1 MLGHKNTNVFFL
13 QSEAKRRRMFKIGL
27 GKYCPGMGSSALA
40 WKVSSLWFFW
50 ADWGFLPHWG
60 YLYLTQ
66 IQNRNRLF
74 FFFNL
79 TLGHTPKVLAHRGTR
94 GGGVDE
100 TPLEFLICCSIS
112 KRFCYKWKAFDLLQ
126 NTRYILWVVA
136 LLEVCEITKHGRHFV
151 FYQELEIR

>member
-1 MLGHKNTNVFFL
+1 MSGYWLFRPCLKSFV
-13 QSEAKRRRMFKIGL
+13 
-27 GKYCPGMGSSALA
+27 ALI
-40 WKVSSLWFFW
+40 L
-50 ADWGFLPHWG
+50 L
-60 YLYLTQ
+60 
-66 IQNRNRLF
+66 NRLRLPPALRLPLPYANPKPKSP

-79 TLGHTPKVLAHRGTR
+79 TLGHTRKVLPPPRYKGW
-94 GGGVDE
+94 GVDE
-100 TPLEFLICCSIS
+100 TPLDFLICCSIS